1 MQFDTQ
7 KKVEAVWDAQR
18 VSNRSKNNMN
28 DNDDSSDRGDLA
40 PLPSRATRNIPKRSR
55 ASSRGAI
62 LAHLP
67 SDNHTR
73 VIQYE
78 SKLEQRVLW
87 LFLANKDVVDIREQ
101 PVPVFYTDHLGR
113 RKSHVF
119 DFWVQLRSGRRLAV
133 AVKPAKHALKRNF
146 ARELRHVRRSMRKT
160 FADDVVLIT
169 DQDFQRGEAINAQR
183 YCEFSWHRCRQTEI
197 ELRELLASVELP
209 ARISALCDQLA
220 KGGKGFRAVFLAIYD
235 GLLVAD
241 LTRPIGMDTLVT
253 VGGAA

>member
-1 MQFDTQ
+1 MTEKVNRFIAPPSGGHGLALYIDFQ
-7 KKVEAVWDAQR
+7 KKVAAVWAAQR
-18 VSNRSKNNMN
+18 MLDRARINMS
-28 DNDDSSDRGDLA
+28 DNDDSFERGDLA

-67 SDNHTR
+67 SDNHAR
-73 VIQYE
+73 IIQYE
-78 SKLEQRVLW
+78 SKLEQQVLW

-101 PVPVFYTDHLGR
+101 PVPVFYTDHLGH

-133 AVKPAKHALKRNF
+133 AVKPAKRALKRNF

-169 DQDFQRGEAINAQR
+169 DQDFHRGEAINAQR
-183 YCEFSWHRCRQTEI
+183 YCEA
-197 ELRELLASVELP
+197 LLHKLADGIHCMNP
-209 ARISALCDQLA
+209 A
-220 KGGKGFRAVFLAIYD
+220 
-235 GLLVAD
+235 
-241 LTRPIGMDTLVT
+241 
-253 VGGAA
+253 